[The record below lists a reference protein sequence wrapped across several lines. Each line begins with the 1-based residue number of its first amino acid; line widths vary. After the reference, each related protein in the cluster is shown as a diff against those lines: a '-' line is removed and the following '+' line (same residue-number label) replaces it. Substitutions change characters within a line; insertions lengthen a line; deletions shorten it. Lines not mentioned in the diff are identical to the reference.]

1 MKNNSF
7 LKVVLLMITSI
18 MVSCGGTSSVVN
30 STSTLTP
37 TTTPSEVT
45 TTVTPTTTTKPTTS
59 ATPTTSQTP
68 TTTVAPTTTVT
79 PTTVAP
85 TTQTP
90 TTVTPTTVV
99 PTTQTPTTSEEK
111 PYFTK
116 RQSVLLLGQSNMAG
130 RGDLADVEV
139 IDDDRIYMIRNDSW
153 TKMVEP
159 IHDDK
164 SAAGIGLAASFA
176 KGFVDAFDCEVGLI
190 PGAYGG
196 TSLGDWAVNGT
207 YYNRALE
214 MAKAAQQDSE
224 ICAILWHQGE
234 SNQNSSSNYA
244 TKLKTILD
252 AFISDLELD
261 EDKLVIVS
269 GELGEFRSEARLN
282 INNALQELKTMYA
295 RYGVA
300 TAEGLKSKSDGT
312 HFNSESLRVFGYRY
326 FNIFHKFI
334 TGEEYEYND
343 DPEYY
348 YIGEPRVEPDEG
360 EEEEKPDVNEGKV
373 RYEMEGTIVADTYI
387 SASNASAK
395 DKNYANLT
403 YVGTKKDTS
412 RPLFKFNFSNIL
424 TYSMFEENKED
435 GIVEFT
441 FSFYEGAS
449 SIQNDTTCNIYGFA
463 PGAGVSDADFT
474 TLTWN
479 TCSASGANKGLYRGT
494 ATYIIKDKPFI
505 ECDEIEKTSTTIT
518 YKVPYSSIAQFV
530 NLEDGDAYGMVVM
543 GFDFNI
549 GGVKYATMEHTSLPI
564 PRVDFVH
571 YEDK

>member
-1 MKNNSF
+1 MKKSSALNIT
-7 LKVVLLMITSI
+7 LLMLGAI
-18 MVSCGGTSSVVN
+18 MFSCGSTTSSLTP
-30 STSTLTP
+30 SQTP
-37 TTTPSEVT
+37 TTQNTTITPT
-45 TTVTPTTTTKPTTS
+45 TEQTVTPTT
-59 ATPTTSQTP
+59 Q
-68 TTTVAPTTTVT
+68 T

-85 TTQTP
+85 TTATPTTQVPTTATPTTVKP
-90 TTVTPTTVV
+90 TTVTPTTVQTPTTV
-99 PTTQTPTTSEEK
+99 PPTTQTPTTSEQK
-111 PYFTK
+111 PYFSK
-116 RQSVLLLGQSNMAG
+116 RQSILLLGQSNMAG
-130 RGDLADVEV
+130 RGDLGDVEA
-139 IDDDRIYMIRNDSW
+139 IDDDRIFMIRDDSW

-159 IHDDK
+159 IHNDK
-164 SAAGIGLAASFA
+164 TAAGIGLAASFA

-196 TSLGDWAVNGT
+196 TSLSDWAVNGT

-252 AFISDLELD
+252 AFISDLKLD
-261 EDKLVIVS
+261 EEKLVIVS

-282 INNALQELKTMYA
+282 INNALQELKTMYP

-334 TGEEYEYND
+334 TGQEYEYND

-360 EEEEKPDVNEGKV
+360 GDEEKPDENEGKV

-387 SASNASAK
+387 SASNSSAK

-441 FSFYEGAS
+441 FSFYEGAT
-449 SIQNDTTCNIYGFA
+449 SIQNDTTCNIYGFT
-463 PGAGVSDADFT
+463 PGAGVSDADFN

-479 TCSASGANKGLYRGT
+479 KCSASGANKELYRGT
-494 ATYIIKDKPFI
+494 AKYIIKDKPFI

-530 NLEDGDAYGMVVM
+530 NLEDGDTYGMVVM

-549 GGVKYATMEHTSLPI
+549 GGVKYATMENESLPI